1 MLPYV
6 VRRSPQEKKALS
18 YARDRRND
26 FGSNEK
32 AARRS
37 IPRRKRAARHAERT
51 REHLALRQ
59 IRGTVGTAMA
69 QADRADARLAAR
81 RPGPW
86 RKWPGAPLGEVVE
99 RKLIRRARLGI
110 IDHSVAARRIA
121 RIRVVPP

>member
-1 MLPYV
+1 MLPHV

-59 IRGTVGTAMA
+59 IRGIVGTAMA

-86 RKWPGAPLGEVVE
+86 RKWPGAPPGEAVA
-99 RKLIRRARLGI
+99 RKLTRRARVGLI
-110 IDHSVAARRIA
+110 QPS
-121 RIRVVPP
+121 P